1 MSVDTTVK
9 RLRYQPKVR
18 LLTLASLD
26 GRTKAKRTIKQ
37 RINAYRVRYGGK
49 LTAEQAAAAERAAVL
64 AALLEHQQVRML
76 RGEDIGLQ
84 GLSWF
89 TVSLRHAE
97 RDLEKLIE
105 RKPKRAR
112 WPSWMGRKPRELYD
126 DVEENTDEADEAD
139 EAAATETP

>member
-1 MSVDTTVK
+1 MRPDTAEK
-9 RLRYQPKVR
+9 PPRSQPKVR

-26 GRTKAKRTIKQ
+26 GRTKARRTIKQ
-37 RINAYRVRYGGK
+37 RINAYRVRCGGRF
-49 LTAEQAAAAERAAVL
+49 TVEQAVAAERAAIL

-105 RKPKRAR
+105 HKPKRTRGPR
-112 WPSWMGRKPRELYD
+112 WAGPRPETLYD
-126 DVEENTDEADEAD
+126 DNE
-139 EAAATETP
+139 